1 VEKKVIGFPNSVSK
15 EVKFDVTV
23 FSLDEMNVTKIFFN
37 FHIAG
42 KNRLKLRK
50 FVLI

>member
-1 VEKKVIGFPNSVSK
+1 MIGFPNLVSK
-15 EVKFDVTV
+15 KIKFDVTV

>member
-15 EVKFDVTV
+15 KIKFDVIV
-23 FSLDEMNVTKIFFN
+23 FSLDEMSVTKIFFN
-37 FHIAG
+37 FYIAG